1 MAVSAMTASAMTRSA
16 MTARISGHSL
26 ERVEGG
32 DEAARQR
39 VAAGARKRE
48 SVVTDESDIT
58 DWSVITD

>member
-1 MAVSAMTASAMTRSA
+1 
-16 MTARISGHSL
+16 MTARISEHSL

-48 SVVTDESDIT
+48 SVVADESDIT